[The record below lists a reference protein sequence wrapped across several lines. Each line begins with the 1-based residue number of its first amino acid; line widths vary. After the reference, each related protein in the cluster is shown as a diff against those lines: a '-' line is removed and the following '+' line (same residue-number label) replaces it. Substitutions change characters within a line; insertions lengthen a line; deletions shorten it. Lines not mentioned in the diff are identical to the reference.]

1 MKILCVFL
9 IISLSSTVVAEVM
22 INSYGNIEYSG
33 SITEAKNDVAFA
45 LYDNA
50 PIKPKRLVI
59 SSPGGAVDYGIQ
71 LGEWVLQNQLDVEVG
86 DYCMSSCANYV
97 FLAGN
102 EKILGKHSF
111 IGFHGGLLQRAT
123 LPFKDKRYLQ
133 KVSALTESCDFE
145 LFNKLYKSKLA
156 FPFSGHRHRECVL
169 MKISGVDYKIL
180 IAGQYDKYRKHTLQ
194 FGFWSYDLDA
204 LASLGVNNLIL
215 KDSKWLPPK
224 AIDGHEIFYFSVED
238 LSSTSTYRSHC
249 ILSSR
254 LC

>member
-1 MKILCVFL
+1 MKKILFFL
-9 IISLSSTVVAEVM
+9 IISLSSTVDADVS
-22 INSYGNIEYSG
+22 INSHGNIEYSG

-50 PIKPKRLVI
+50 PLKPKRLVI
-59 SSPGGAVDYGIQ
+59 SSPGGAVEYGIQ
-71 LGEWVLQNQLDVEVG
+71 LGEWIINNQLDVEVA

-102 EKILGKHSF
+102 KKILGKHSF

-123 LPFKDKRYLQ
+123 LPFKGRRYLQ
-133 KVSALTESCDFE
+133 KVSALTKSCDFE
-145 LFNKLYKSKLA
+145 LFNKSYKDKLA
-156 FPFSGHRHRECVL
+156 FPFSNSRFRECAL
-169 MKISGVDYKIL
+169 MQVTGVDYKIL
-180 IAGQYDKYRKHTLQ
+180 IAGQYEKYRVHTLQ
-194 FGFWSYDLDA
+194 FGLWSYDLDA

-215 KDSKWLPPK
+215 KDGKWLPPK

-238 LSSTSTYRSHC
+238 IRSMSTYRSHC